1 MKQFINL
8 ESGEIYFG
16 NQEFIGLKSTF
27 DQVKKMNGTIDH
39 SFENLEMGIQ
49 NLSFFDKEIEGNF
62 YQISLHFSFRKLRM
76 ICVNFRDGQQLLE
89 TELWQNLKQLKTNKH
104 TKKGDVSKAKKFD
117 WGKFQAFYTAK
128 INFGQYH
135 ISYK

>member
-62 YQISLHFSFRKLRM
+62 YQISLHFSF
-76 ICVNFRDGQQLLE
+76 
-89 TELWQNLKQLKTNKH
+89 
-104 TKKGDVSKAKKFD
+104 
-117 WGKFQAFYTAK
+117 QA
-128 INFGQYH
+128 
-135 ISYK
+135 SLS